1 MGEDDRSSGRA
12 CRVRKCGVRHGGIN
26 GREGGRKGNCIL
38 GFVGGDKKTI
48 FAVTVDS
55 ELVGHLSSLLFSS
68 VENTVRASKSYCLF
82 KMK

>member
-1 MGEDDRSSGRA
+1 M
-12 CRVRKCGVRHGGIN
+12 
-26 GREGGRKGNCIL
+26 GGRKGSRIL

-68 VENTVRASKSYCLF
+68 MENTVRASKLYWLF
-82 KMK
+82 KIK